1 MCASSVDWMPIA
13 PSMIPASMILVGL
26 GGAIVALWRQHRAN
40 RLLQQSEERYALAAR
55 ASNEGIWDWNL
66 QTQEIYFSAQ
76 WQMMLGF
83 EENALSNSPDEWLS
97 RVHRDDIEP
106 LKMAIATHLNEASPC
121 FEHQHRIRHRDGT
134 YRWVINR
141 GLAIRDQGGD
151 PRRIVGSQCD
161 VTDRKKAEEQRLI
174 DAYYDRL
181 TGLPN
186 RALFLDRLRQAL
198 ACLGDAH
205 IGHQSLSSSAFAV
218 LMLDLDRFKVVNNS
232 LGSDVGDQL
241 LMAVAQRVNA
251 CLRTGEVLARV
262 GGDEFA
268 ILLSHIHSIGDTT
281 RIAEQIQ
288 GLLALPFHLD
298 GQEIFTTASI
308 GIALSSARYE
318 HPEHLLR
325 DADTATFR
333 AKAQGGSRY
342 QIFERTMHIR
352 MITNLQLEGD
362 LRRAIATI
370 STPSDRPE
378 FRLYYQPVVH
388 LATGNVSGFEAL
400 IRWQH
405 PEQGLIS
412 PTKFIPIAEKNGL
425 IVTLGWWVL
434 REACRQMHRW
444 SKQVPNTTPL
454 TLSVN
459 LASKQFSCPDL
470 IEHVR
475 YILEDTHVDPSYLK
489 LEITESA
496 IMENARLTIET
507 LHHLK
512 SLGIQ
517 LAIDDFGTG
526 YSSLSYLR
534 RFPIDTLK
542 IDRSFIKRLNTD
554 RESSEIVRT
563 VVSLAHNLKMD
574 VTAEGIETRDHLA
587 QLLSMRCENGQ
598 GYFFSAPLTADEASD
613 LMLREQHKNYPPAS

>member
-1 MCASSVDWMPIA
+1 MWIDPPV
-13 PSMIPASMILVGL
+13 ILVGL
-26 GGAIVALWRQHRAN
+26 VGALVALWKQHRVN
-40 RLLQQSEERYALAAR
+40 RLLKQSEERYALAAH
-55 ASNEGIWDWNL
+55 ASNEGLWDWNL

-76 WQMMLGF
+76 WQRMLGF
-83 EENALSNSPDEWLS
+83 EENTLSNSPDEWLS
-97 RVHRDDIEP
+97 RVHPDDIEP
-106 LKMAIATHLNEASPC
+106 LKMAIAIHLNEASPC
-121 FEHQHRIRHRDGT
+121 FEYEHRMRHRDGT

-141 GLAIRDQGGD
+141 GLAVLDQKGIAH
-151 PRRIVGSQCD
+151 RLVGSQCD
-161 VTDRKKAEEQRLI
+161 ITDRKKAEEQRLI

-186 RALFLDRLRQAL
+186 RALFLDRLKQAL
-198 ACLGDAH
+198 ACLDKSH
-205 IGHQSLSSSAFAV
+205 IAHQSSSNSAFAV

-232 LGSDVGDQL
+232 LGSDIGDQL
-241 LMAVAQRVNA
+241 LVAVAQRVNA
-251 CLRTGEVLARV
+251 CLKTGEVLARV

-281 RIAEQIQ
+281 RIAEQLQ
-288 GLLALPFHLD
+288 GLLSLPFHLD
-298 GQEIFTTASI
+298 GQEVFTTVSI

-318 HPEHLLR
+318 HPEHILR

-333 AKAQGGSRY
+333 VKAQGGSRY
-342 QIFERTMHIR
+342 QIFDRTMHIR

-362 LRRAIATI
+362 LRRAIATVSI
-370 STPSDRPE
+370 PSDRPE

-388 LATGNVSGFEAL
+388 LATGNISGFEAL

-412 PTKFIPIAEKNGL
+412 PNRFIPIAEKNGL

-444 SKQVPNTTPL
+444 SMQVSDAMPL

-459 LASKQFSCPDL
+459 LGSKQFARPDL
-470 IEHVR
+470 VEHIR
-475 YILEDTHVDPSYLK
+475 YILEDTQIDPSYLK

-496 IMENARLTIET
+496 IMENARSTVET

-542 IDRSFIKRLNTD
+542 IDQSFIKRMNTD

-563 VVSLAHNLKMD
+563 VVALAHILKMD
-574 VTAEGIETRDHLA
+574 VTAEGIETKDPLP
-587 QLLSMRCENGQ
+587 QLLAMHCENGQ
-598 GYFFSAPLTADEASD
+598 GYFFSAPLTADESTD
-613 LMLREQHKNYPPAS
+613 LILREHRGAKNFYPAS